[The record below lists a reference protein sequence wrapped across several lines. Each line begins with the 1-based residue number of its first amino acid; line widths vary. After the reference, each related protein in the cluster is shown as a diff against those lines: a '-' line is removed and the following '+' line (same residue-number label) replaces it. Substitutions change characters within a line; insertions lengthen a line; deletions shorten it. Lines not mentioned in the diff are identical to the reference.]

1 VSPWRRTTTRPPCSP
16 ARTKQARLVAAE
28 MASVRRSTAPRG
40 VATIAR
46 RRPVGSAPLAG
57 CLSLGRGPP
66 VGCLCLLTLLGT
78 SARPLSCSA
87 GGIGPALGAVGSRPP
102 SWCGPAACSLAT
114 EGARRSIGAE
124 PASRSSTPFS
134 GLGSVGWLAPLV
146 GSPHGR
152 SGCCSHTR
160 PVGPT
165 ATRPLAR
172 LRVHRRSE
180 DLAAAGCGARFD
192 GRPLAPDPAA
202 RRVGVRTGHPSQVL
216 AGSPGSG
223 RGRVRGWM

>member
-1 VSPWRRTTTRPPCSP
+1 MVN
-16 ARTKQARLVAAE
+16 
-28 MASVRRSTAPRG
+28 VRRSTAPRG

-87 GGIGPALGAVGSRPP
+87 GGIGRHWGSLGAGRPRGADRRPALWRLKALAAP
-102 SWCGPAACSLAT
+102 SERNLRVDRAPLS
-114 EGARRSIGAE
+114 
-124 PASRSSTPFS
+124 P
-134 GLGSVGWLAPLV
+134 GWVLLV
-146 GSPHGR
+146 GSLHWSARPHGR
-152 SGCCSHTR
+152 SGCCSRSR

-165 ATRPLAR
+165 ATRPVAQ

-192 GRPLAPDPAA
+192 GRPLASLPLLAA
-202 RRVGVRTGHPSQVL
+202 ELGCGPPSKPGAGRFAGV
-216 AGSPGSG
+216 G
-223 RGRVRGWM
+223 RGRVRGWT